1 MEVEE
6 AHSWTDT
13 RAEWQ
18 RDQFFFDDVHLFS
31 EYRRQLESVASLECD
46 GSTLAMS
53 EDLAPPEDMVIEMP
67 RSPVAQRTE
76 VATPPT
82 TENGRTLVTQPPSGT
97 VVYKLF
103 HYLEEGVTQRLQVP
117 YEQVIA
123 LLRERCVKL
132 VPDTERRQQ
141 QITATTRAYA
151 HYTLLRMLT
160 ADANGARM
168 KTILSQLQELYLWW
182 AGEPVRDAK
191 NNWAHITQ
199 LHALMARTHTESLDC
214 ANDQFYR
221 KCADVKKRGRRPGHE
236 NANPPHPLNQL
247 KAEYILSAK
256 TAPPVVYNQSDQ
268 QFYLAHSATQPL
280 AGSQL
285 AVDYYPVF
293 VKLLGVVN
301 ACVPRHDNHGWFTE
315 RLRQA
320 AQHLSSRDWPM
331 RGLVCSLMN
340 LQAVLEHRRVRIVA
354 RDRRYYCCYTGQALQ
369 DGEEVWLLRLLVH
382 SAERHRQWVR
392 EGRQPV
398 SKADE
403 PLLTGSVR
411 CYYIKTRVTGLCS
424 LFFSEFDARY
434 KQKFPEYFQAAPS
447 PAKKRATTPQRL
459 LPTNRRLLF
468 SPLWALL
475 NQQQRFVEVN
485 ELAPALWD
493 TTRAES
499 YATFKDRVAPLM
511 QAVDVERAEEQLLLV
526 IFVALFG
533 VHTVEELEAPLRRD
547 LAKIREFT
555 RLVLEATLVFTD
567 LMFEP
572 LAQGQSPLQSESVGR
587 AVYSMPLLG
596 IVCDEQKPTAQLL
609 VVRPELQG
617 EHSQSLLG
625 ALLALSDRAHTGR
638 GERAYMERR
647 QQLQLLEQCI
657 CNHAFY
663 FMLLYETLYCS
674 SDRLDALSFTEARAL
689 RGRLGLILN
698 EQEQRRI

>member
-1 MEVEE
+1 MELEE
-6 AHSWTDT
+6 AHSWAMPPEPQD
-13 RAEWQ
+13 EWR
-18 RDQFFFDDVHLFS
+18 RDQFFFDDAHLFGD
-31 EYRRQLESVASLECD
+31 YRRQLESVASLECD
-46 GSTLAMS
+46 GSTLPMS
-53 EDLAPPEDMVIEMP
+53 DELALPPESPEEMMIEIP
-67 RSPVAQRTE
+67 RSPVPQRDAPTL
-76 VATPPT
+76 VPTSANTPP
-82 TENGRTLVTQPPSGT
+82 ENGRTLVTQPPSGT

-168 KTILSQLQELYLWW
+168 KTILGQLQELYLWW
-182 AGEPVRDAK
+182 AGEPVRAAK
-191 NNWAHITQ
+191 NNWAHVTQ
-199 LHALMARTHTESLDC
+199 LHTLLARTHAESLDC

-256 TAPPVVYNQSDQ
+256 TAPPVVYDQRDQ

-320 AQHLSSRDWPM
+320 AEHLSAREWPM
-331 RGLVCSLMN
+331 HGLVCSLMN
-340 LQAVLEHRRVRIVA
+340 LQAVLEHRRVRIVS
-354 RDRRYYCCYTGQALQ
+354 RGPRRFYCCYTGQALQ

-382 SAERHRQWVR
+382 SPERHRQWVR

-403 PLLTGSVR
+403 PLLTASIR

-434 KQKFPEYFQAAPS
+434 KQKFPEYFQATQSA
-447 PAKKRATTPQRL
+447 AKKRATPHRL
-459 LPTNRRLLF
+459 LPANRRLLF

-475 NQQQRFVEVN
+475 NQQQRFVESN

-493 TTRAES
+493 TTRGES
-499 YATFKDRVAPLM
+499 YATFKERVQSLM
-511 QAVDVERAEEQLLLV
+511 QGVDVERAEEQLLLV

-533 VHTVEELEAPLRRD
+533 VHAVEELEAPLHRD

-555 RLVLEATLVFTD
+555 RLVLEATLVFT
-567 LMFEP
+567 
-572 LAQGQSPLQSESVGR
+572 
-587 AVYSMPLLG
+587 
-596 IVCDEQKPTAQLL
+596 T
-609 VVRPELQG
+609 
-617 EHSQSLLG
+617 
-625 ALLALSDRAHTGR
+625 
-638 GERAYMERR
+638 
-647 QQLQLLEQCI
+647 
-657 CNHAFY
+657 
-663 FMLLYETLYCS
+663 
-674 SDRLDALSFTEARAL
+674 
-689 RGRLGLILN
+689 
-698 EQEQRRI
+698 